1 MKKIILAIIII
12 LMTGCSVN
20 YNIVIDKDF
29 KIVEKVVI
37 EEDADFYINY
47 YHTMPVNVM
56 NGILDNYKDILN
68 EKKYQYYVDENNGN
82 PLIVLEKT
90 YDNYDDYINNT
101 ILLNDYFEK
110 VNFVKKDNVL
120 KISTEGFNP
129 NDSDNPDRFYIKKLD
144 IGITSAYKVNDN
156 NAIKYDKEDNTYYYS
171 ITSDTENMSLLMD
184 IDTSKRFNP
193 LEEYYGAFIVAI
205 MIVIASWIFV
215 FVKKKKKNK

>member
-37 EEDADFYINY
+37 EEDADFYSNY

-82 PLIVLEKT
+82 PLIVLEKI
-90 YDNYDDYINNT
+90 YDNYEDYVNNT

-110 VNFVKKDNVL
+110 INFVRKDDIL

-129 NDSDNPDRFYIKKLD
+129 NDSDNPERFFVKKLD
-144 IGITSAYKVNDN
+144 IGITSAYEVNDN
-156 NAIKYDKEDNTYYYS
+156 NAIKYDKETNTYYYS
-171 ITSDTENMSLLMD
+171 ITSDTEKFNLLMD
-184 IDTSKRFNP
+184 INTLKRFNP
-193 LEEYYGAFIVAI
+193 LEEYYAVFVIVI
-205 MIVIASWIFV
+205 IIVIASWIFA
-215 FVKKKKKNK
+215 FVKKKKGNA